1 MEATPGSVKRLLRNL
16 YHPVALRRD
25 PLANAIRIFRR
36 QSPAARPFDET
47 DVRNVQRFVLWCV
60 TMLDAEQ
67 HTLRGALQRRRQRSI
82 IEQYDVGGQLRDRV
96 AADLGI
102 SLRQFYRER
111 RVALQRLAD
120 SVGDASITSPAGTSR
135 DAAPAKADEMRPT
148 DLPIRRPADDTF
160 FDRAV

>member
-25 PLANAIRIFRR
+25 PLANAIRFFRR

-67 HTLRGALQRRRQRSI
+67 HTLRGALQRRRQRAI

-120 SVGDASITSPAGTSR
+120 SVGDAATTAPTGTSR
-135 DAAPAKADEMRPT
+135 DVASTKADEMRPT
-148 DLPIRRPADDTF
+148 DLPVRRPGDDTF